1 MAENAG
7 HESEAT
13 HVLVVG
19 TDTGVFDEIARLLR
33 EVAGPRVQ
41 VDHAATGSVG
51 LQALLVGPYDMAF
64 VLTRRAE
71 LQTHAFVLECT
82 ARGILAP
89 LVCLIEDGVA
99 AHRMSDRTRAIKA
112 GAIDSVIREDLS
124 GPLLEAVLFN
134 AIERRRLA
142 RRVQEIE
149 VGKEL
154 REQEF
159 RESRRLDTLTD
170 LPSRAL
176 FMDRL
181 TKSVNRAAAE
191 ADYTFAAL
199 LIDVDRFGLL
209 NEGIG
214 REPADKVLTLLARR
228 IESCV
233 GPEDLVARFGGD
245 KFAILLEHADDATD
259 ATRVADGIH
268 RSLKEPFAIDGQPV
282 YTNVNIGMTSSS
294 RNYERAEDV
303 INDVSAAAGRAKH
316 HGERREVF
324 KTSMRVEAI
333 ARVRLEAAM
342 RQAVGRDEFILHYQ
356 PIIGLGDG
364 KLVGF
369 EALIRWHHPG
379 RGLIPP
385 AEFIPVAESTGL
397 IVPIGR
403 WVLREAASQLRSW
416 NDEFG
421 LDGQLS
427 VAVNL
432 SARQIEDARLLEDLT
447 DVLSTSGLDAGALK
461 LELTESVLLEKEA
474 LVSRFLATVKKS
486 GIRIYVD
493 DFGTG
498 YSSLS
503 YLHRFPVDGLKIDKS
518 FVDVVDETEQG
529 EAMVKGI
536 MSLAQSFGVDVIAEG
551 IERREQADRLLD
563 LGCGTGQGYLFA
575 RPLSTGD
582 AYAYLARG
590 AGRS

>member
-1 MAENAG
+1 MSENAG

-13 HVLVVG
+13 QVLVVG
-19 TDTGVFDEIARLLR
+19 AETEVFDQIVRLLR
-33 EVAGPRVQ
+33 EVAGARIS
-41 VDHAATGSVG
+41 VDHAETGSIG
-51 LQALLVGPYDMAF
+51 LQALLVGPYDVAV

-71 LQTHAFVLECT
+71 IETNSFVRECA

-89 LVCLIEDGVA
+89 LVCVILDGVA
-99 AHRMSDRTRAIKA
+99 AYRVPDRAAAIRA
-112 GAIDSVIREDLS
+112 GAVDSVLHSDLS

-134 AIERRRLA
+134 AMERRRLT
-142 RRVQEIE
+142 RRVLEIE
-149 VGKEL
+149 AGKQL

-159 RESRRLDTLTD
+159 RESRRLDTLTE

-181 TKSVNRAAAE
+181 TKAVDRAAADS
-191 ADYTFAAL
+191 DYTFAVL
-199 LIDVDRFGLL
+199 LVDVDRFGLL

-214 REPADKVLTLLARR
+214 RESADKVLTLLARR
-228 IESCV
+228 LEACV
-233 GPEDLVARFGGD
+233 GPEDLVSRVGGD
-245 KFAILLEHADDATD
+245 KFAILLENADDASD
-259 ATRVADGIH
+259 STRVADGIH

-282 YTNVNIGMTSSS
+282 YTNVNIGMTSSA

-316 HGERREVF
+316 HGDRREVF

-342 RQAVGRDEFILHYQ
+342 RQAVGRDEFVLHYQ
-356 PIIGLGDG
+356 PIIALGNG
-364 KLVGF
+364 RLLGF

-385 AEFIPVAESTGL
+385 AEFIPIAESTGL

-403 WVLREAASQLRSW
+403 WVLREAVNQLRSW

-421 LDGQLS
+421 LDQHLTVS
-427 VAVNL
+427 INL
-432 SARQIEDARLLEDLT
+432 SARQIEDARLLDDLT
-447 DVLSTSGLDAGALK
+447 EVLSMTGIDPGSLK

-474 LVSRFLATVKKS
+474 LVSGFLASVKRS
-486 GIRIYVD
+486 GVRIYVD

-536 MSLAQSFGVDVIAEG
+536 LSLAQSFDVDVIAEG

-582 AYAYLARG
+582 AYAYLARS